1 MTESLTR
8 HQIRIK
14 AFQMLFALNA
24 NPDADQ
30 EQLYQQLL
38 SSNDID
44 VVAVPD
50 YLRELVEGV
59 LADQTALDA
68 KISQYLMSGWTLGR
82 IAKTDLIILQIAF
95 FELDHEHDI
104 PRRAVVNEALELA
117 KQFSDD
123 RSRRFVNGVLS
134 HELDK
139 NN

>member
-1 MTESLTR
+1 
-8 HQIRIK
+8 
-14 AFQMLFALNA
+14 MLFALNA

-95 FELDHEHDI
+95 F
-104 PRRAVVNEALELA
+104 
-117 KQFSDD
+117 
-123 RSRRFVNGVLS
+123 
-134 HELDK
+134 
-139 NN
+139 